1 MSIICPSC
9 GAELEEGQA
18 FCGFCGTKYTPPAPV
33 VPDVPMASVCANC
46 GTEMTPGQAFC
57 GTCGTPAAMASTAPQ
72 LFHCANCGTEMAP
85 DQAFC
90 PVCGTK
96 ATATMTPGV
105 QGAIN
110 QFNANI
116 ETKKKKKPLVPI
128 IIGAVVVVLV
138 LIIALAGGG
147 KKNFGKIFSDIKY
160 NSWCTIS
167 SDGKT
172 MTIDTNPND
181 EYNYIDLIAYY
192 TIEDINAE
200 LGFPSYVYDDM
211 GDTTSSDGVQSA
223 STDSV
228 YATWTF
234 SSDTGLEV
242 IYTFK

>member
-1 MSIICPSC
+1 MSIICPGC

-18 FCGFCGTKYTPPAPV
+18 FCGNCGTKYTPPAPAAPQV
-33 VPDVPMASVCANC
+33 YSCANC
-46 GTEMTPGQAFC
+46 GSELAPGQAFC
-57 GTCGTPAAMASTAPQ
+57 GTCGSPAMPAAPAAPQ
-72 LFHCANCGTEMAP
+72 VSHCANCGTEMAP
-85 DQAFC
+85 GQAFC

-96 ATATMTPGV
+96 ATATMAPGV
-105 QGAIN
+105 QGAID
-110 QFNANI
+110 QFNATI
-116 ETKKKKKPLVPI
+116 ETKKKKKPIVPI
-128 IIGAVVVVLV
+128 IIGAVVVILV
-138 LIIALAGGG
+138 LIIALGGG
-147 KKNFGKIFSDIKY
+147 KKNFSKIFSDIQH

-192 TIEDINAE
+192 TLEDINAE
-200 LGFPSYVYDDM
+200 LGFPSYVYSDM

-234 SSDTGLEV
+234 SSYTGLEV